1 MSHSA
6 ASCSTSFPLST
17 GTPSFSGFLVS
28 EKFLKPPSSG
38 LGASSLARNT
48 SGAMT
53 CLEHGL
59 TWHRCFL
66 ARWVTPIF
74 VAFDIAALFLQLVGA
89 VMIAGTSITD
99 PNYLD
104 KVHKGKYIALAGVS
118 VQILAF
124 GLFSIIAVR
133 FHIVA
138 KRFKA
143 DVERRLR
150 PVPGEK
156 FVTVEGIEGRKLRPN
171 WEMLL
176 YAVNI
181 SCALIMV
188 SKKKDSDWHLEQGRT
203 LRRRVAK
210 IQEIR
215 IVR

>member
-1 MSHSA
+1 MA
-6 ASCSTSFPLST
+6 DL
-17 GTPSFSGFLVS
+17 
-28 EKFLKPPSSG
+28 
-38 LGASSLARNT
+38 
-48 SGAMT
+48 
-53 CLEHGL
+53 
-59 TWHRCFL
+59 FL

-74 VAFDIAALFLQLVGA
+74 VAFDIAALLLQLVGA
-89 VMIAGTSITD
+89 VMIAGSSITD

-104 KVHKGKYIALAGVS
+104 KVHKGKWIALAGVS

-143 DVERRLR
+143 DLERRLQSI
-150 PVPGEK
+150 PGEK
-156 FVTVEGIEGRKLRPN
+156 YVTVEGIEGRKLRPN

-188 SKKKDSDWHLEQGRT
+188 SLPATSEPTSKEKGWGGGLLALPVSRCKNRLLIAGISPFPRFDPS
-203 LRRRVAK
+203 
-210 IQEIR
+210 
-215 IVR
+215 IVRSNSPRVGPATPTRMSGCK

>member
-1 MSHSA
+1 MSSPQSIERP
-6 ASCSTSFPLST
+6 SCSGSRVSKKPCRSTSDH
-17 GTPSFSGFLVS
+17 SGYF
-28 EKFLKPPSSG
+28 
-38 LGASSLARNT
+38 GASVANSSA
-48 SGAMT
+48 
-53 CLEHGL
+53 
-59 TWHRCFL
+59 

-74 VAFDIAALFLQLVGA
+74 VAFDIAALLLQLVGA

-104 KVHKGKYIALAGVS
+104 KVHRGKYIALAGVS

-138 KRFKA
+138 KRFKN
-143 DVERRLR
+143 DLQKRLQ

-171 WEMLL
+171 WEALL
-176 YAVNI
+176 YIINI

-188 SKKKDSDWHLEQGRT
+188 CCGSRSPFKPQ
-203 LRRRVAK
+203 
-210 IQEIR
+210 
-215 IVR
+215 